1 MNLVTFNPEQTLD
14 SFFDTDRFFGFPRA
28 NLDHPTVLPKVNV
41 IEKDEAFHI
50 EAETPGMA
58 VKDVSI
64 EFHADV
70 LTLKGH
76 REQNSET
83 NDYSIREFSK
93 QSFER
98 SFRLSDQID
107 FGKGHS
113 QNGSGNPE
121 DHPAKKRA
129 GQTEKNRDQARILNP
144 GNKKTAC
151 RLIRDAPRYEPA
163 RLFGVP
169 HPQTGL
175 AL

>member
-1 MNLVTFNPEQTLD
+1 MNLVTFNPEQALD
-14 SFFDTDRFFGFPRA
+14 RFFDTDRLFGFPRA
-28 NLDHPTVLPKVNV
+28 NLFHDHPTVLPKINV

-50 EAETPGMA
+50 EAETPGMT

-64 EFHADV
+64 EFHAGV

-107 FGKGHS
+107 SEKVTARMDQGILKITLPKKE
-113 QNGSGNPE
+113 Q
-121 DHPAKKRA
+121 AK
-129 GQTEKNRDQARILNP
+129 P
-144 GNKKTAC
+144 KKIEIK
-151 RLIRDAPRYEPA
+151 LES
-163 RLFGVP
+163 
-169 HPQTGL
+169 
-175 AL
+175 